1 MINFKRKVIECILA
15 VILLSFAC
23 ICIYNR
29 FEDRKDNII
38 TKIVS
43 SVSNDCEKGLSKY
56 YTDSDDNNY
65 YLYCLDELDVDFGN
79 RTLELNKALD
89 LKQIDMEFVLGE
101 VKKVETY
108 RDGGSILYKND
119 SFAVLQC
126 NTVDGNHD
134 YYFGPSDMK
143 YEEGFCK
150 RGAYLCSFTKTYL
163 LLDVSPSNDSN
174 FVYLTLKETKED
186 DVVTKK
192 VNNNGLVNLEEDR
205 YYEFKF
211 GSFGTN
217 TSNNISDVFDN
228 NVLLNVNQTNLIGEE
243 QLNEDVCK

>member
-1 MINFKRKVIECILA
+1 MKVFKKQIIEGILA
-15 VILLSFAC
+15 IILLSFAC
-23 ICIYNR
+23 IYIYNK
-29 FEDRKDNII
+29 FEDRKDNNV

-43 SVSNDCEKGLSKY
+43 NNSNNCKNGLSKY
-56 YTDSDDNNY
+56 YTDSDENNY

-89 LKQIDMEFVLGE
+89 LKQVDMEFVLGE
-101 VKKVETY
+101 VKEAETFK
-108 RDGGSILYKND
+108 DGGSTLYKND
-119 SFAVLQC
+119 DFAVLQC
-126 NTVDGNHD
+126 NTIDGNHD

-150 RGAYLCSFTKTYL
+150 SDAYLCSFTKTYL

-174 FVYLTLKETKED
+174 FVYLTLKEFQDE

-192 VNNNGLVNLEEDR
+192 VNSNILNDLEEDH
-205 YYEFKF
+205 YYEFRF
-211 GSFGTN
+211 GSFGNN

-228 NVLLNVNQTNLIGEE
+228 NVLLNVKQTNLIGSE
-243 QLNEDVCK
+243 QINEDVCK